1 MNKVMFAAGLLIALI
16 AALLVAIVGTDKLGF
31 WPMVAVIV
39 GIGLIA
45 TSRVRILKR

>member
-1 MNKVMFAAGLLIALI
+1 MFAVGLLIALI
-16 AALLVAIVGTDKLGF
+16 SALLVALVGTDTLGF
-31 WPMVAVIV
+31 WPMVAVII